1 MTKNIKSNVFTL
13 IIVNI
18 RFFYFTSKFKVIFLI
33 PVLFLFLFS
42 SCFLLIK
49 IFSSF
54 FISSSEVVFD
64 YYLSKTLLE
73 LLASYVRSMVSGSK
87 MMSVIYLS
95 TYSFF
100 LYLYLS
106 FLYYFLYFY
115 SLRMLI
121 FSLYSFYF

>member
-87 MMSVIYLS
+87 MISVIYLS